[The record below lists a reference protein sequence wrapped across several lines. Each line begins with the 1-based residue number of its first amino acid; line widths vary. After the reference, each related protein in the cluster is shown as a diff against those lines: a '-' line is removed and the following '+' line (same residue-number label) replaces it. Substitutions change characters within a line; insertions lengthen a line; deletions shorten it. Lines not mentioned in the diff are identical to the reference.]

1 MLRRTKAI
9 VLKTRLMPIP
19 ARRTKSFTTLDGSLA
34 FSSCPEPLVAS
45 PETNARR
52 LWGERRRA

>member
-9 VLKTRLMPIP
+9 VLKTRLMPTP
-19 ARRTKSFTTLDGSLA
+19 AWRTESFTTLDGSLA
-34 FSSCPEPLVAS
+34 FSSCPQPLVGS

-52 LWGERRRA
+52 LSDERRRA